1 MYVTSALHENF
12 IEACHRW
19 PFYARSTL
27 TRATH
32 FAPEKKKY
40 IYIWGL
46 YFDFFAV
53 QCSIRRSRARYIL
66 RSGKNK
72 ETILVFSSI
81 QACFVIIYSS
91 GDFVFV
97 DESTYQ
103 PFTKPNT
110 TLDNVHRV
118 SNYPPSTTKN
128 ILFGINRRLS
138 SLSCDKASF
147 DQAAPPYQ
155 KALDKC
161 GYRYTLHY
169 EPPITNKRKNRRQ
182 HTLVQPPFL
191 WPLRNGFWNS

>member
-1 MYVTSALHENF
+1 M
-12 IEACHRW
+12 I
-19 PFYARSTL
+19 
-27 TRATH
+27 
-32 FAPEKKKY
+32 
-40 IYIWGL
+40 
-46 YFDFFAV
+46 FFAV

-81 QACFVIIYSS
+81 QACFVITYSS

-110 TLDNVHRV
+110 TLDNVHRE
-118 SNYPPSTTKN
+118 SNYPPTTIKN
-128 ILFGINRRLS
+128 ILVGINRRLS
-138 SLSCDKASF
+138 SLSSDKASF

-155 KALDKC
+155 KALDEC

-169 EPPITNKRKNRRQ
+169 EPPTTNKRKNRRQ
-182 HTLVQPPFL
+182 RNNIL
-191 WPLRNGFWNS
+191 WYNPHSYDPADSNKSRGLYLCNNTI

>member
-1 MYVTSALHENF
+1 M
-12 IEACHRW
+12 I
-19 PFYARSTL
+19 
-27 TRATH
+27 
-32 FAPEKKKY
+32 
-40 IYIWGL
+40 
-46 YFDFFAV
+46 FFAV

-72 ETILVFSSI
+72 ETVLVFSSI
-81 QACFVIIYSS
+81 QACFVITYSS

-110 TLDNVHRV
+110 TLDNVHRE
-118 SNYPPSTTKN
+118 SNYPPTTKKN
-128 ILFGINRRLS
+128 ILVGINRRLS
-138 SLSCDKASF
+138 SLSSDKASF

-191 WPLRNGFWNS
+191 

>member
-1 MYVTSALHENF
+1 M
-12 IEACHRW
+12 
-19 PFYARSTL
+19 
-27 TRATH
+27 
-32 FAPEKKKY
+32 Y
-40 IYIWGL
+40 IYIYIYEVCIL
-46 YFDFFAV
+46 IFFAV

-72 ETILVFSSI
+72 ETVLVFTSI
-81 QACFVIIYSS
+81 QACFVITYSS

-110 TLDNVHRV
+110 TLDNVHRE
-118 SNYPPSTTKN
+118 SNYPPTTIKN
-128 ILFGINRRLS
+128 ILVGINRRLS
-138 SLSCDKASF
+138 SLSSDKASF

-155 KALDKC
+155 KALDEC

-182 HTLVQPPFL
+182 HTLVQPHSYDPARWFKQINWTVSFDVTTRFNL
-191 WPLRNGFWNS
+191 NQQSIAI

>member
-1 MYVTSALHENF
+1 M
-12 IEACHRW
+12 
-19 PFYARSTL
+19 
-27 TRATH
+27 
-32 FAPEKKKY
+32 Y
-40 IYIWGL
+40 IYIYIYIYIYEVCIL
-46 YFDFFAV
+46 IFFAV

-72 ETILVFSSI
+72 ETALVFSSI
-81 QACFVIIYSS
+81 QACFVITYSS

-110 TLDNVHRV
+110 TLDNVHRE
-118 SNYPPSTTKN
+118 SNYPPTTIKN
-128 ILFGINRRLS
+128 ILVGINRRLS
-138 SLSCDKASF
+138 SLSSDKASF

-155 KALDKC
+155 KALDEC

-191 WPLRNGFWNS
+191 